1 MSTGTDTETKV
12 AVEQEQNKIK
22 LPIID
27 FKNEWLNR
35 DKELYT
41 VIFAKTG
48 LSIALFGVNVLLG
61 SDTLQRASVR
71 SLSSIFSGL
80 FEMAYVS
87 GNRILINGIKNKY
100 PDSLATFIILDVVFG
115 TLIYSAD
122 IVGNAAILGF
132 EMPQLPLPPILA
144 VPPAL
149 VNLAFPQQ
157 VMPTE
162 PYSSLEFLQD
172 ILNMFNGFIL
182 VGGAITVAGGSLAS
196 QFI

>member
-1 MSTGTDTETKV
+1 
-12 AVEQEQNKIK
+12 
-22 LPIID
+22 
-27 FKNEWLNR
+27 
-35 DKELYT
+35 
-41 VIFAKTG
+41 
-48 LSIALFGVNVLLG
+48 
-61 SDTLQRASVR
+61 
-71 SLSSIFSGL
+71 L

-100 PDSLATFIILDVVFG
+100 PDALATFIILDVVFG

-122 IVGNAAILGF
+122 IVGNGAIIGF

-172 ILNMFNGFIL
+172 ILNIFNGFIL

-196 QFI
+196 QFV